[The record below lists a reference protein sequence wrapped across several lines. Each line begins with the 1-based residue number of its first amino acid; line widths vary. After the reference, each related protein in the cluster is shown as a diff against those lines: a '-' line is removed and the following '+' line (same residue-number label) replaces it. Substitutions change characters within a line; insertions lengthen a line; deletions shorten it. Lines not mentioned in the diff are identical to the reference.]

1 MRLDRRRST
10 GGGLASE
17 FNQGRRQVVR
27 PRGGRP
33 RRRLLLEFG
42 ANGLFCL
49 GVATV
54 LSFTMPFGPALVVS
68 LCIGFSIHGL
78 AEGLGR
84 LLGDR
89 VSLIVVMV
97 VAVPFGILMGYLL
110 AEILLTGQFTGSDI
124 LQPRSLLLGG
134 LFGLLGATLFFLGT
148 SVVNLRDSLRDEQ
161 LERLA
166 GEKSVVETELR
177 LLQAQIEPHFLF
189 NTLSN
194 VQALLRTDAEAAGRM
209 LEQLTRLLRVSLQRT
224 RHQSSTLA
232 EELEMVQAYLA
243 IASVRMGSRLRFH
256 IDVAEDLRALALPPL
271 LLQPLVENAIEHGI
285 DSLPEGGS
293 VEVEARLCGDSLL
306 LCVRDDGVGLLDQ
319 PAGAGV
325 ALDNIR
331 RRLRGLY
338 GADARLELLQ
348 REPRGTEARMV
359 LPSVR
364 SAAGSAIESG
374 ERSDA

>member
-1 MRLDRRRST
+1 MMHSRPRDVRRRP
-10 GGGLASE
+10 GGDALESE
-17 FNQGRRQVVR
+17 FSPGPKQVLR
-27 PRGGRP
+27 SRGGRS
-33 RRRLLLEFG
+33 RGRLALELG
-42 ANGLFCL
+42 ANALFCL

-54 LSFTMPFGPALVVS
+54 LAFSMPFGPALVVS

-89 VSLIVVMV
+89 VSLLTVMI
-97 VAVPFGILMGYLL
+97 VAVPCGIFIGYLL
-110 AEILLTGQFTGSDI
+110 SEFLLTGRFTGSDM

-166 GEKSVVETELR
+166 GEKSVLETELR

-194 VQALLRTDAEAAGRM
+194 VLALLRTDAEAAGRV

-224 RHQSSTLA
+224 RRQSSTLA

-256 IDVAEDLRALALPPL
+256 IDVADNLRSLPLPPL
-271 LLQPLVENAIEHGI
+271 LLQPLVENALEHGI
-285 DSLPEGGS
+285 DPLPEGGS
-293 VEVEARLCGDSLL
+293 VEVQARRDGDSLL
-306 LCVRDDGVGLLDQ
+306 LSVCDDGVGLPDQ
-319 PAGAGV
+319 PAGAGI

-338 GADARLELLQ
+338 GAGAKLELLQ
-348 REPRGTEARMV
+348 REPCGTEARLR
-359 LPSVR
+359 LPSV
-364 SAAGSAIESG
+364 APGAGSGA
-374 ERSDA
+374 